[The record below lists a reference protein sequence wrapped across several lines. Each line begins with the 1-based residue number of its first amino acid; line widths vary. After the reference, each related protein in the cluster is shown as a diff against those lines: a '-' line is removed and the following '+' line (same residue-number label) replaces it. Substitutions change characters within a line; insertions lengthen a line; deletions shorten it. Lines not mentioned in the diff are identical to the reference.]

1 MIVMVMMVTDNDDV
15 DDDDRGGDI
24 SNIIFLLNLI
34 HHPPCVTLID
44 CSLHFVKV
52 KAYSLS
58 TILYICSLQQMEII
72 FCLFTI
78 HKAASLSFTSS
89 PQMDQLSHYSSLPS
103 DE

>member
-1 MIVMVMMVTDNDDV
+1 MIVMVMMVTDNNDV
-15 DDDDRGGDI
+15 DVDGGDGDI

-34 HHPPCVTLID
+34 HHPPCVALID
-44 CSLHFVKV
+44 CSLHFIKV
-52 KAYSLS
+52 KAGSLS
-58 TILYICSLQQMEII
+58 TILYIPSLQQMEII

-89 PQMDQLSHYSSLPS
+89 PRMDQLSHYSSLPS